1 MYKKMG
7 SISTFHLF
15 LKERTM
21 GNYILRFTKL
31 PKEIKATKRLTLK
44 KKYSL
49 PEARELFYQVQAD
62 VGPLDNKMTLEI
74 HRIEGTKDY
83 WEFTLPLTKDVP
95 LDLLIDEDII
105 QELRNLKGSQ
115 KEQFEEL
122 ENDLLVEF
130 DQSFEPV
137 EQEVNEPKPSFLSG
151 LSLPE
156 VKLPEVAENLLSRVL
171 PKKQQVAVPL
181 IEESP
186 SENFVEEALELPE
199 DNYVP
204 DYETVEEEDGVPL
217 EDLEMEKED
226 ILSPQAS
233 QDDIVPST
241 VKESIPSVVIPPLD
255 AYLDLTTQPIFNPI
269 ESLIAKLEAKLDRQT
284 QELIMYFGLADKN
297 DFISERKKEFIRTQ
311 YNPTF
316 YKQLISSLYKLK
328 NDVENKLIKKLTI
341 AYQEI
346 TADDGSEECLA
357 ELAAKKAIL
366 SEEFTDKIEAAFTS
380 LENQLALDKAR
391 IQKRQQEELERLN
404 KRHQDE
410 LYQID
415 VKLQADKQEKAA
427 QLDQMRQEAIEQEEE
442 KITASYEEKA
452 HKSQYSRLIERKNSQ
467 LEELSTILV
476 ESVQQVTD
484 QELQYLQSMKSK
496 LIESQP
502 IFEEQRRIHEQEL
515 REKAV
520 LAQRDRELAIKEKEL
535 SLKDKAVQNVESTKQ
550 QNQQKEMEISQF
562 LAKLIDDQ
570 TRRGAENLATQQ
582 QLMAFIQQ
590 QQQGTPLQAAP
601 TQPGAVQQAA
611 GKPSLWKKITLSG
624 AVLLA
629 VAGFGGYVHAK
640 AQQDSNQTTV
650 SAAVQTE
657 NSYAS
662 FESTEPA
669 VPSYDDQISAG
680 KYIEAAK
687 EYPENIDH
695 VVQVVFE
702 KEDTD
707 TLKQLT
713 KLGESDYGLLDLAIL
728 QQDQKAI
735 TSIYQELSDALKKD
749 LTMGQKQQI
758 ASAYLLQDKPKEA
771 KSVLE

>member
-1 MYKKMG
+1 MG

-49 PEARELFYQVQAD
+49 HEARELFYQVQAD

-217 EDLEMEKED
+217 EDLEMEKQE

-284 QELIMYFGLADKN
+284 QELIVYFDLADKN

-427 QLDQMRQEAIEQEEE
+427 QFDQMRQEAIEQEEE

-502 IFEEQRRIHEQEL
+502 VFEEQRRIHEQEL

-550 QNQQKEMEISQF
+550 QNQQKEMEISQI
-562 LAKLIDDQ
+562 LAKLIDDH
-570 TRRGAENLATQQ
+570 TRRGAENIATQQ

-590 QQQGTPLQAAP
+590 QQQGTPLQAGP
-601 TQPGAVQQAA
+601 TQSSAAQQVA

-629 VAGFGGYVHAK
+629 VAGLGGYVHAK

-662 FESTEPA
+662 FESAEPA
-669 VPSYDDQISAG
+669 IPSYDDQISAG

-687 EYPENIDH
+687 EYPENIDR

>member
-1 MYKKMG
+1 
-7 SISTFHLF
+7 
-15 LKERTM
+15 M

-83 WEFTLPLTKDVP
+83 WEFTLPLSKDVP

-122 ENDLLVEF
+122 ENDLLIEF
-130 DQSFEPV
+130 DQPFEPV
-137 EQEVNEPKPSFLSG
+137 EEEVNETKPSFLSG

-156 VKLPEVAENLLSRVL
+156 VKLTEVAENLLSRVL
-171 PKKQQVAVPL
+171 PKKQQAAVPL

-217 EDLEMEKED
+217 EDLEMEKEE
-226 ILSPQAS
+226 ILSPQAQAS

-241 VKESIPSVVIPPLD
+241 VKGSIPGVVIPPLD
-255 AYLDLTTQPIFNPI
+255 AYLDLTTQPIFSPI

-284 QELIMYFGLADKN
+284 QELIVYFGLADKN

-452 HKSQYSRLIERKNSQ
+452 HKSQYERLIERKNSQ

-502 IFEEQRRIHEQEL
+502 VFEEQRRIHEQEL

>member
-1 MYKKMG
+1 MG

-62 VGPLDNKMTLEI
+62 VGPLDHKMTLEI

-130 DQSFEPV
+130 DQLFEPV

-156 VKLPEVAENLLSRVL
+156 VKLPEVAENLISRVL

-217 EDLEMEKED
+217 EDLEMEKEEV
-226 ILSPQAS
+226 LSPQAS

-269 ESLIAKLEAKLDRQT
+269 ESLIAKLEAKLDRRT
-284 QELIMYFGLADKN
+284 QELIVYFDLADKN

-415 VKLQADKQEKAA
+415 VKLQADKQEKAT
-427 QLDQMRQEAIEQEEE
+427 QLDQMRQEAIKQEEE

-535 SLKDKAVQNVESTKQ
+535 SLKDQAVQNVESTKQ

-629 VAGFGGYVHAK
+629 VAGFGGYVHAI

-662 FESTEPA
+662 FESTEPV

-728 QQDQKAI
+728 QQDKKAI

>member
-1 MYKKMG
+1 
-7 SISTFHLF
+7 
-15 LKERTM
+15 M

-217 EDLEMEKED
+217 EDLEMEKEE

-284 QELIMYFGLADKN
+284 QELIVYFDLADKN

-452 HKSQYSRLIERKNSQ
+452 HKSQYERLIERKNSQ

-535 SLKDKAVQNVESTKQ
+535 SLQDQAVQNVESTKQ

-601 TQPGAVQQAA
+601 TQPGAVQQVA
-611 GKPSLWKKITLSG
+611 GKSSLWKKITLSG

>member
-1 MYKKMG
+1 MG

-137 EQEVNEPKPSFLSG
+137 EQKVNEPKPSFLSG

>member
-1 MYKKMG
+1 MG

-226 ILSPQAS
+226 ILSPEAS

-284 QELIMYFGLADKN
+284 QELIMDFGLADKN

>member
-1 MYKKMG
+1 
-7 SISTFHLF
+7 
-15 LKERTM
+15 M

-181 IEESP
+181 IEEAP

-217 EDLEMEKED
+217 EDLEMEKEE

-233 QDDIVPST
+233 QNDIVPST

-284 QELIMYFGLADKN
+284 QELIVYFDLADKN

-415 VKLQADKQEKAA
+415 VKLQADKQEKVA
-427 QLDQMRQEAIEQEEE
+427 QFDQMRQEAIEQEEE

-502 IFEEQRRIHEQEL
+502 VFEEQRRIHEQEL

-550 QNQQKEMEISQF
+550 QNQQKEMEISQI
-562 LAKLIDDQ
+562 LAKLIDDH
-570 TRRGAENLATQQ
+570 TRRGAENIATQQ

-590 QQQGTPLQAAP
+590 QQQGMPLQAAP
-601 TQPGAVQQAA
+601 TQPSAVQQAA
-611 GKPSLWKKITLSG
+611 GKSSLWKKITLSG

-702 KEDTD
+702 KEDID

>member
-1 MYKKMG
+1 
-7 SISTFHLF
+7 
-15 LKERTM
+15 M

-83 WEFTLPLTKDVP
+83 WEFTLPLSKDVP

-122 ENDLLVEF
+122 ENDLLIEF
-130 DQSFEPV
+130 DQPFEPV
-137 EQEVNEPKPSFLSG
+137 EEEVNETKPSFLGG

-156 VKLPEVAENLLSRVL
+156 VKLTEVAENLLSRVL
-171 PKKQQVAVPL
+171 PKKQQAAVPL

-217 EDLEMEKED
+217 EDLEMEKEE
-226 ILSPQAS
+226 ILSPQAQAS

-241 VKESIPSVVIPPLD
+241 VKGSIPGVVIPPLD
-255 AYLDLTTQPIFNPI
+255 AYLDLTTQPIFSPI

-284 QELIMYFGLADKN
+284 QELIVYFGLADKN

-452 HKSQYSRLIERKNSQ
+452 HKSQYERLIERKNSQ

-502 IFEEQRRIHEQEL
+502 VFEEQRRIHEQEL

-601 TQPGAVQQAA
+601 TQPSAVQQAV

>member
-1 MYKKMG
+1 
-7 SISTFHLF
+7 
-15 LKERTM
+15 M

-62 VGPLDNKMTLEI
+62 VGPLDHKMTLEI

-83 WEFTLPLTKDVP
+83 WEFTLPLSKDVP

-122 ENDLLVEF
+122 ENDLLIEF
-130 DQSFEPV
+130 DQPFEPV
-137 EQEVNEPKPSFLSG
+137 EEEVNETKPSFLGG

-171 PKKQQVAVPL
+171 PKKQQAAVPL

-217 EDLEMEKED
+217 EDLEMEKEE
-226 ILSPQAS
+226 ILSSQAQAS
-233 QDDIVPST
+233 QGDIVPST
-241 VKESIPSVVIPPLD
+241 VKGSIPGVVIPPLD
-255 AYLDLTTQPIFNPI
+255 AYLDLTTQPIFSPI

-316 YKQLISSLYKLK
+316 YKQLISSLYKLR

-771 KSVLE
+771 KLVLE

>member
-1 MYKKMG
+1 
-7 SISTFHLF
+7 
-15 LKERTM
+15 M

-74 HRIEGTKDY
+74 HRIEVTKDY
-83 WEFTLPLTKDVP
+83 WEFTLPLSKDVP

-122 ENDLLVEF
+122 ENDLLIEF
-130 DQSFEPV
+130 DQPFEPV
-137 EQEVNEPKPSFLSG
+137 EEEVNETKPSFLSG

-156 VKLPEVAENLLSRVL
+156 VKLTEVAENLLSRVL
-171 PKKQQVAVPL
+171 PKKQQAAVPL

-217 EDLEMEKED
+217 EDLEMEKEE
-226 ILSPQAS
+226 ILSPQAQAS

-241 VKESIPSVVIPPLD
+241 VKGSIPGVVIPPLD
-255 AYLDLTTQPIFNPI
+255 AYLDLTTQPIFSPI

-284 QELIMYFGLADKN
+284 QELIVYFGLADKN

-452 HKSQYSRLIERKNSQ
+452 HKSQYERLIERKNSQ

-502 IFEEQRRIHEQEL
+502 VFEEQRRIHEQEL

-601 TQPGAVQQAA
+601 TQPSAVQQAV

>member
-1 MYKKMG
+1 MG

-226 ILSPQAS
+226 ILSPEAS

-284 QELIMYFGLADKN
+284 QELIVYFDLADKN

-427 QLDQMRQEAIEQEEE
+427 QFDQMRQEATEQEEE

-502 IFEEQRRIHEQEL
+502 VFEEQRRIHEQEL

-535 SLKDKAVQNVESTKQ
+535 SLKDQAVQNVESTKQ

>member
-1 MYKKMG
+1 MG

-122 ENDLLVEF
+122 ENDLLIEF
-130 DQSFEPV
+130 DQPFEPV

-217 EDLEMEKED
+217 EDLEMEKEE

-284 QELIMYFGLADKN
+284 QELIVYFDLADKN

-346 TADDGSEECLA
+346 TADDGSEECLV

-427 QLDQMRQEAIEQEEE
+427 QFDQMRQEAIEQEEE

-484 QELQYLQSMKSK
+484 QEMQYLQSMKSK

-502 IFEEQRRIHEQEL
+502 VFEEQRRIHEQEL

-550 QNQQKEMEISQF
+550 QNQQKEMEISQI

-582 QLMAFIQQ
+582 QLLAFIQQ

-601 TQPGAVQQAA
+601 TQPGAVQQVA
-611 GKPSLWKKITLSG
+611 GKSSLWKKITLSG

>member
-1 MYKKMG
+1 
-7 SISTFHLF
+7 
-15 LKERTM
+15 M

-217 EDLEMEKED
+217 EDLEMEKEE

-233 QDDIVPST
+233 QNDIVPST

-284 QELIMYFGLADKN
+284 QELIVYFDLADKN

-380 LENQLALDKAR
+380 LENQLTLDKAR

-427 QLDQMRQEAIEQEEE
+427 QFNQMRQEAIEQEEE

-502 IFEEQRRIHEQEL
+502 VFEEQRRIHEQEL

-550 QNQQKEMEISQF
+550 QNQQKEMEISQI
-562 LAKLIDDQ
+562 LAKLIDDH
-570 TRRGAENLATQQ
+570 TRRGAENIATQQ

-590 QQQGTPLQAAP
+590 QQQGIPLQAAP
-601 TQPGAVQQAA
+601 TQPSAVQQAA
-611 GKPSLWKKITLSG
+611 GKSSLWKKITLSG

-629 VAGFGGYVHAK
+629 VAGFVGYVHAK

-662 FESTEPA
+662 FESTELA

-702 KEDTD
+702 KEDID

-713 KLGESDYGLLDLAIL
+713 KLGESDYGLFDLAIL

>member
-1 MYKKMG
+1 
-7 SISTFHLF
+7 
-15 LKERTM
+15 M

-122 ENDLLVEF
+122 ENDLLIEF
-130 DQSFEPV
+130 DQPFEPV
-137 EQEVNEPKPSFLSG
+137 EQEVNETKPSFLGG

-171 PKKQQVAVPL
+171 PKKQQATVPL

-204 DYETVEEEDGVPL
+204 DYETVEEDDGVPL
-217 EDLEMEKED
+217 EDLEMEKEE
-226 ILSPQAS
+226 ILSPQAQAS

-241 VKESIPSVVIPPLD
+241 VKGSIPGVVIPPLD
-255 AYLDLTTQPIFNPI
+255 AYLDLTTQPIFSPI

-391 IQKRQQEELERLN
+391 IQKRQQEEVERLN

-427 QLDQMRQEAIEQEEE
+427 QFDQMRQEAIEQEEE

-452 HKSQYSRLIERKNSQ
+452 HKAQYSRLIERKNSQ

-502 IFEEQRRIHEQEL
+502 VFEEQRRIHEQEL

-590 QQQGTPLQAAP
+590 QQQGTPLQSAP

-640 AQQDSNQTTV
+640 AQQDPNQTTV

-662 FESTEPA
+662 FESAEPA

-758 ASAYLLQDKPKEA
+758 ASSYLLQDKPKEA

>member
-1 MYKKMG
+1 
-7 SISTFHLF
+7 
-15 LKERTM
+15 M

-130 DQSFEPV
+130 DQLFEPV

-217 EDLEMEKED
+217 EDLEMEKEEV
-226 ILSPQAS
+226 LSPQAS

-284 QELIMYFGLADKN
+284 QELIVYFDLADKN

-415 VKLQADKQEKAA
+415 VKLQADKQEKAT

-535 SLKDKAVQNVESTKQ
+535 SLKDQAVQNVESTKQ

-590 QQQGTPLQAAP
+590 QQQGTTLQAAP
-601 TQPGAVQQAA
+601 TQSSAAQQVA

-629 VAGFGGYVHAK
+629 VAGFGGYVHAI

>member
-1 MYKKMG
+1 
-7 SISTFHLF
+7 
-15 LKERTM
+15 M

-62 VGPLDNKMTLEI
+62 VGPLDHKMTLEI

-83 WEFTLPLTKDVP
+83 WEFTLPLSKDVP

-122 ENDLLVEF
+122 ENDLLIEF
-130 DQSFEPV
+130 DQPFEPV
-137 EQEVNEPKPSFLSG
+137 EEEVNETKPSFLGG

-171 PKKQQVAVPL
+171 PKKQQAAVPL

-217 EDLEMEKED
+217 EDLEMEKEE
-226 ILSPQAS
+226 ILSSQAQAS
-233 QDDIVPST
+233 QGDIVPST
-241 VKESIPSVVIPPLD
+241 VKGSIPGVVIPPLD
-255 AYLDLTTQPIFNPI
+255 AYLDLTTQPIFSPI

-427 QLDQMRQEAIEQEEE
+427 QFDQMRQEAIEQEEE

-515 REKAV
+515 RDKAV

-535 SLKDKAVQNVESTKQ
+535 SLKDQAVQNVESTKQ

-562 LAKLIDDQ
+562 LAKLFDDQ

-601 TQPGAVQQAA
+601 TQPGAVQQAD
-611 GKPSLWKKITLSG
+611 GKSSLWKKITLSG

-629 VAGFGGYVHAK
+629 VAGFGGYVHAI

>member
-1 MYKKMG
+1 
-7 SISTFHLF
+7 
-15 LKERTM
+15 M

-380 LENQLALDKAR
+380 LENQLALDKTR

-758 ASAYLLQDKPKEA
+758 ASAYLLQDKLKEA

>member
-1 MYKKMG
+1 MG

-226 ILSPQAS
+226 ILSPEAS

-284 QELIMYFGLADKN
+284 QELIVYFDLADKN

-346 TADDGSEECLA
+346 TAYDGSEECLA

-427 QLDQMRQEAIEQEEE
+427 QFDQMRQEAIEQEEE

-502 IFEEQRRIHEQEL
+502 VFEEQRRIHEQEL

-535 SLKDKAVQNVESTKQ
+535 SLKDQAVQNVESTKQ

>member
-1 MYKKMG
+1 
-7 SISTFHLF
+7 
-15 LKERTM
+15 M

-31 PKEIKATKRLTLK
+31 PKEIKATKRLILK

-62 VGPLDNKMTLEI
+62 VGPMDHKMTLEI

-83 WEFTLPLTKDVP
+83 WEFTLPLSKDVP

-122 ENDLLVEF
+122 ENDLLIEF
-130 DQSFEPV
+130 DQPFEPV
-137 EQEVNEPKPSFLSG
+137 EEEVNETKPSFLSG

-156 VKLPEVAENLLSRVL
+156 VKLTEVAENLLSRVL
-171 PKKQQVAVPL
+171 PKKQQAAVPL

-217 EDLEMEKED
+217 EDLEMEKGE
-226 ILSPQAS
+226 ILSPQAQAS
-233 QDDIVPST
+233 QDDIAPST
-241 VKESIPSVVIPPLD
+241 VKGSIPGVVIPPLD
-255 AYLDLTTQPIFNPI
+255 AYLDLTTQPIFSPI

-284 QELIMYFGLADKN
+284 QELIVYFGLADKN

-415 VKLQADKQEKAA
+415 VKLQAEKQEKAA

-452 HKSQYSRLIERKNSQ
+452 HKSQYERLIERKNSQ

-515 REKAV
+515 REKAI

-562 LAKLIDDQ
+562 LAKLFDDQ

-582 QLMAFIQQ
+582 QLLAFIQQ

-611 GKPSLWKKITLSG
+611 GKSSLWKKITLSG

>member
-1 MYKKMG
+1 
-7 SISTFHLF
+7 
-15 LKERTM
+15 M

-62 VGPLDNKMTLEI
+62 VGPLDHKMTLEI

-83 WEFTLPLTKDVP
+83 WEFTLPLSKDVP

-122 ENDLLVEF
+122 ENDLLIEF
-130 DQSFEPV
+130 DQPFEPV
-137 EQEVNEPKPSFLSG
+137 EEEVNETKPSFLGG

-171 PKKQQVAVPL
+171 PKKQQAAVPL

-186 SENFVEEALELPE
+186 SEKFVEEALELPE

-217 EDLEMEKED
+217 EDLEMEKEE
-226 ILSPQAS
+226 ILSSQAQAS
-233 QDDIVPST
+233 QGDIVPST
-241 VKESIPSVVIPPLD
+241 VKGSIPGVVIPPLD
-255 AYLDLTTQPIFNPI
+255 AYLDLTTQPIFSPI

-427 QLDQMRQEAIEQEEE
+427 QFDQMRQEAIEQEEE

-515 REKAV
+515 RDKAV

-535 SLKDKAVQNVESTKQ
+535 SLKDQAVQNVESTKQ

-601 TQPGAVQQAA
+601 TQPSAVQQAA

-629 VAGFGGYVHAK
+629 VAGFGGYVHAI

>member
-1 MYKKMG
+1 MG

-284 QELIMYFGLADKN
+284 QELIVYFDLADKN

-427 QLDQMRQEAIEQEEE
+427 QFDQMRQEAIEQEEE

-502 IFEEQRRIHEQEL
+502 VFEEQRRIHEQEL

-550 QNQQKEMEISQF
+550 KNQQKEMEISQI
-562 LAKLIDDQ
+562 LAKLIDDH
-570 TRRGAENLATQQ
+570 TRRGAENIATQQ

-590 QQQGTPLQAAP
+590 QQQGTPLQSAP

-662 FESTEPA
+662 FESKEPA

>member
-1 MYKKMG
+1 
-7 SISTFHLF
+7 
-15 LKERTM
+15 M

-137 EQEVNEPKPSFLSG
+137 EQEVNEPKPSFFSG

-217 EDLEMEKED
+217 EDLEMEKEE

-241 VKESIPSVVIPPLD
+241 VKESIPGVVIPPLD

-452 HKSQYSRLIERKNSQ
+452 HKSQYGRLIERKNSQ

-502 IFEEQRRIHEQEL
+502 VFEEQRRIHEQEL

-611 GKPSLWKKITLSG
+611 GKSSLWKKITLSG

-629 VAGFGGYVHAK
+629 VAGFGGYVHAI

>member
-1 MYKKMG
+1 
-7 SISTFHLF
+7 
-15 LKERTM
+15 M

-62 VGPLDNKMTLEI
+62 VGPLDHKMTLEI

-83 WEFTLPLTKDVP
+83 WEFTLPLSKDVP

-122 ENDLLVEF
+122 ENDLLIEF
-130 DQSFEPV
+130 DQPFEPV
-137 EQEVNEPKPSFLSG
+137 EEEVNETKPSFLGG

-171 PKKQQVAVPL
+171 PKKQQAAVPL

-217 EDLEMEKED
+217 EDLEMEKEE
-226 ILSPQAS
+226 ILSSQAQAS
-233 QDDIVPST
+233 QGDIVPST
-241 VKESIPSVVIPPLD
+241 VKGSIPGVVIPPLD
-255 AYLDLTTQPIFNPI
+255 AYLDLTTQPIFSPI

-427 QLDQMRQEAIEQEEE
+427 QFDQMRQEAIEQEEE

-535 SLKDKAVQNVESTKQ
+535 SLKDQAVQNVESTKQ

-601 TQPGAVQQAA
+601 TQPSAVQQAA

-629 VAGFGGYVHAK
+629 VAGFGGYVHAI

>member
-1 MYKKMG
+1 
-7 SISTFHLF
+7 
-15 LKERTM
+15 M

-233 QDDIVPST
+233 QNDIVPST

-284 QELIMYFGLADKN
+284 QELIVYFDLADKN

-427 QLDQMRQEAIEQEEE
+427 QLNQMRQEAIEQEEE

-452 HKSQYSRLIERKNSQ
+452 HKSQYSQLIERKNSQ

-502 IFEEQRRIHEQEL
+502 VFEEQRRIHEQEL

-590 QQQGTPLQAAP
+590 QQQGMPLQAAP
-601 TQPGAVQQAA
+601 TQPSAVQQAV

>member
-1 MYKKMG
+1 MG

-217 EDLEMEKED
+217 EDLEMEKEE

-233 QDDIVPST
+233 QNDIVPST

-255 AYLDLTTQPIFNPI
+255 AYLDLTTQPILNPI

-284 QELIMYFGLADKN
+284 QELIVYFDLADKN

-427 QLDQMRQEAIEQEEE
+427 QLNQMRQEAIEQEEE

-502 IFEEQRRIHEQEL
+502 VFEEQRRIHEQEL

-570 TRRGAENLATQQ
+570 TRRGAESIATQQ
-582 QLMAFIQQ
+582 QLLAFIQQ

-601 TQPGAVQQAA
+601 TQPSAVQQAV

>member
-1 MYKKMG
+1 
-7 SISTFHLF
+7 
-15 LKERTM
+15 M

-105 QELRNLKGSQ
+105 QELRNLKGNQ

-137 EQEVNEPKPSFLSG
+137 EQEVNETKPSFLSG

-156 VKLPEVAENLLSRVL
+156 VKLPEVTENLLSRVL

-452 HKSQYSRLIERKNSQ
+452 HKSQYERLIERKNSQ

-502 IFEEQRRIHEQEL
+502 VFEEQRRIHEQEL

-601 TQPGAVQQAA
+601 TQPSAVQQAV

>member
-1 MYKKMG
+1 
-7 SISTFHLF
+7 
-15 LKERTM
+15 M

-83 WEFTLPLTKDVP
+83 WEFTLPLSKDVP

-122 ENDLLVEF
+122 ENDLLIEF
-130 DQSFEPV
+130 DQPFEPV
-137 EQEVNEPKPSFLSG
+137 EEEVNETKPSFLSG

-156 VKLPEVAENLLSRVL
+156 VKLTEVAENLLSRVL
-171 PKKQQVAVPL
+171 PKKQQAAVPL

-217 EDLEMEKED
+217 EDLEMEKEE
-226 ILSPQAS
+226 ILSPQAQAS

-241 VKESIPSVVIPPLD
+241 VKGSIPGVVIPPLD
-255 AYLDLTTQPIFNPI
+255 AYLDLTTQPIFSPI

-284 QELIMYFGLADKN
+284 QELIVYFGLADKN
-297 DFISERKKEFIRTQ
+297 DFISERKKEFIRRQ

-452 HKSQYSRLIERKNSQ
+452 HKSQYERLIERKNSQ

-502 IFEEQRRIHEQEL
+502 VFEEQRRIHEQEL

-601 TQPGAVQQAA
+601 TQPSAVQQAV

>member
-1 MYKKMG
+1 
-7 SISTFHLF
+7 
-15 LKERTM
+15 M

-137 EQEVNEPKPSFLSG
+137 EEEVNEPKPSFLSG

-186 SENFVEEALELPE
+186 SENFVEEALELLE

-217 EDLEMEKED
+217 EDLEMEKQE

-255 AYLDLTTQPIFNPI
+255 VYLDLTTQPIFNPI

-284 QELIMYFGLADKN
+284 QELIVYFDLADKN

-427 QLDQMRQEAIEQEEE
+427 QFDQMRQEAIEQEEE

-496 LIESQP
+496 LNESQP
-502 IFEEQRRIHEQEL
+502 VFEEQRRIHEQEL

-550 QNQQKEMEISQF
+550 QNQQKEMEISQI
-562 LAKLIDDQ
+562 LAKLIDDH
-570 TRRGAENLATQQ
+570 TRRGAENIATQQ

-611 GKPSLWKKITLSG
+611 GKSSLWKKITLSG

-629 VAGFGGYVHAK
+629 VAGFGGYVHAI

>member
-1 MYKKMG
+1 
-7 SISTFHLF
+7 
-15 LKERTM
+15 M

-49 PEARELFYQVQAD
+49 PEARELFYQVQAN
-62 VGPLDNKMTLEI
+62 VGPLDHKMTLEI

-83 WEFTLPLTKDVP
+83 WEFTLPLSKDVP

-122 ENDLLVEF
+122 ENDLLIEF
-130 DQSFEPV
+130 DQPFEPV
-137 EQEVNEPKPSFLSG
+137 EEEVNETKPSFLGG

-284 QELIMYFGLADKN
+284 QELIVYFGLADKN

-415 VKLQADKQEKAA
+415 VKLQADKQEKAT
-427 QLDQMRQEAIEQEEE
+427 QFDQMRQEAIEQEEE

-502 IFEEQRRIHEQEL
+502 VFEEQRRIHEQEL

-535 SLKDKAVQNVESTKQ
+535 SLKDQAVQNVESTKQ

-590 QQQGTPLQAAP
+590 QQQGTTLQAAP
-601 TQPGAVQQAA
+601 TQSSAAQQVA

-640 AQQDSNQTTV
+640 AQQDSNQATV

-713 KLGESDYGLLDLAIL
+713 KLGESDHGLLDLAIL

>member
-1 MYKKMG
+1 MG

-49 PEARELFYQVQAD
+49 PEARELFYQVKAD

-83 WEFTLPLTKDVP
+83 WEFTLPLSKDVP

-122 ENDLLVEF
+122 ENDLLIEF
-130 DQSFEPV
+130 DQPFEPV
-137 EQEVNEPKPSFLSG
+137 EEEVNETKPSFLSG

-156 VKLPEVAENLLSRVL
+156 VKLTEVAENLLSRVL
-171 PKKQQVAVPL
+171 PKKQQAAVPL

-217 EDLEMEKED
+217 EDLEMEKEE
-226 ILSPQAS
+226 ILSPQAQAS

-241 VKESIPSVVIPPLD
+241 VKGSIPGVVIPPLD
-255 AYLDLTTQPIFNPI
+255 AYLDLTTQPIFSPI

-452 HKSQYSRLIERKNSQ
+452 HKSQYGRLIERKNSQ

-502 IFEEQRRIHEQEL
+502 VFEEQRRIHEQEL

-611 GKPSLWKKITLSG
+611 GKSSLWKKITLSG

-629 VAGFGGYVHAK
+629 VAGFGGYVHAI

>member
-1 MYKKMG
+1 
-7 SISTFHLF
+7 
-15 LKERTM
+15 M

-122 ENDLLVEF
+122 ENDLLIEF
-130 DQSFEPV
+130 DQPFEPV

-217 EDLEMEKED
+217 EDLEMEKEE

-284 QELIMYFGLADKN
+284 QELIVYFDLADKN

-427 QLDQMRQEAIEQEEE
+427 QFDQMRQEAIEQEEE

-502 IFEEQRRIHEQEL
+502 VFEEQRRIHEQEL

-550 QNQQKEMEISQF
+550 QNQQKEMEISQI
-562 LAKLIDDQ
+562 LAKLIDDH
-570 TRRGAENLATQQ
+570 TRRGAENIATQQ

>member
-1 MYKKMG
+1 MG

-284 QELIMYFGLADKN
+284 QELIVYFDLADKN

-380 LENQLALDKAR
+380 LENQLALDKVR

-415 VKLQADKQEKAA
+415 VKLQADKQEKAT

-442 KITASYEEKA
+442 KITSSYEEKA

-535 SLKDKAVQNVESTKQ
+535 SLKDQAVQNVESTKQ

-629 VAGFGGYVHAK
+629 VAGFGGYVHAI

-662 FESTEPA
+662 FESTEPV

-728 QQDQKAI
+728 QQDKKAI

>member
-1 MYKKMG
+1 MG

-171 PKKQQVAVPL
+171 PKKQQVALPL

-204 DYETVEEEDGVPL
+204 DYETVEEEDGVSL
-217 EDLEMEKED
+217 EDLEMEKEE

-233 QDDIVPST
+233 QDDLVPST

-284 QELIMYFGLADKN
+284 QELIVYFDLADKN

-427 QLDQMRQEAIEQEEE
+427 QFDQMRQEAIEKEEE

-502 IFEEQRRIHEQEL
+502 VFEEQRRIHEQEL

-535 SLKDKAVQNVESTKQ
+535 SLKDQAVQNVESTKQ
-550 QNQQKEMEISQF
+550 QNQQKEMEISQI

-570 TRRGAENLATQQ
+570 TRRGAENIATQQ

-629 VAGFGGYVHAK
+629 VAGFGGYVHAI

-662 FESTEPA
+662 FESTEPV

-728 QQDQKAI
+728 QQDQTAI

>member
-1 MYKKMG
+1 
-7 SISTFHLF
+7 
-15 LKERTM
+15 M

-130 DQSFEPV
+130 DQSFESV

-151 LSLPE
+151 LSLSE
-156 VKLPEVAENLLSRVL
+156 VKLPEVAENLLYRVL

-186 SENFVEEALELPE
+186 SENFAEEALELPE

-217 EDLEMEKED
+217 EDLEMEKEE

-233 QDDIVPST
+233 QNDIVPST

-284 QELIMYFGLADKN
+284 QELIVYFDLADKN

-366 SEEFTDKIEAAFTS
+366 SEEFTDKIEAVFTS

-427 QLDQMRQEAIEQEEE
+427 QFDQMRQEAIEQEEE

-502 IFEEQRRIHEQEL
+502 VFEEQRRIHEQEL

-550 QNQQKEMEISQF
+550 QNQQKEMEISQI
-562 LAKLIDDQ
+562 LAKLIDDH
-570 TRRGAENLATQQ
+570 TRRGAENIATQQ

-590 QQQGTPLQAAP
+590 QQQGMPLQAAP
-601 TQPGAVQQAA
+601 TQPSAVQQAA
-611 GKPSLWKKITLSG
+611 GKSSLWKKITLSG

-650 SAAVQTE
+650 SAAIQTE

-662 FESTEPA
+662 FESTELA

-702 KEDTD
+702 KEDID

>member
-1 MYKKMG
+1 
-7 SISTFHLF
+7 
-15 LKERTM
+15 M

-83 WEFTLPLTKDVP
+83 WEFTLPLSKDVP

-122 ENDLLVEF
+122 ENDLLIEF
-130 DQSFEPV
+130 DQPFEPV
-137 EQEVNEPKPSFLSG
+137 EEEVNETKPSFLSG

-156 VKLPEVAENLLSRVL
+156 VKLTEVAENLLSRVL
-171 PKKQQVAVPL
+171 PKKQQAAVPL

-217 EDLEMEKED
+217 EDLEMEKEE
-226 ILSPQAS
+226 ILSPQAQAS

-241 VKESIPSVVIPPLD
+241 VKGSIPGVVIPPLD
-255 AYLDLTTQPIFNPI
+255 AYLDLTTQPIFSPI

-284 QELIMYFGLADKN
+284 QELIVYFGLADKN

-452 HKSQYSRLIERKNSQ
+452 HKSQYERLIERKNSQ

-502 IFEEQRRIHEQEL
+502 VFEEQRRIHEQEL

-562 LAKLIDDQ
+562 LAKLIDDH

-601 TQPGAVQQAA
+601 TQPSAVQQAV

>member
-1 MYKKMG
+1 
-7 SISTFHLF
+7 
-15 LKERTM
+15 M

-49 PEARELFYQVQAD
+49 PEARELFYQVQAN
-62 VGPLDNKMTLEI
+62 VGPLDHKMTLEI

-83 WEFTLPLTKDVP
+83 WEFTLPLSKDVP

-122 ENDLLVEF
+122 ENDLLIEF
-130 DQSFEPV
+130 DQPFEPV
-137 EQEVNEPKPSFLSG
+137 EEEVNETKPSFLGG

-284 QELIMYFGLADKN
+284 QELIVYFGLADKN

-316 YKQLISSLYKLK
+316 YKQLISCLYKLK

-415 VKLQADKQEKAA
+415 VKLQADKQEKAT
-427 QLDQMRQEAIEQEEE
+427 QFDQMRQEAIEQEEE

-502 IFEEQRRIHEQEL
+502 VFEEQRRIHEQEL

-535 SLKDKAVQNVESTKQ
+535 SLKDQAVQNVESTKQ

-590 QQQGTPLQAAP
+590 QQQGTTLQAAP
-601 TQPGAVQQAA
+601 TQSSAAQQVA

-640 AQQDSNQTTV
+640 AQQDSNQATV

>member
-1 MYKKMG
+1 
-7 SISTFHLF
+7 
-15 LKERTM
+15 M

-83 WEFTLPLTKDVP
+83 WEFTLPLSKDVP

-115 KEQFEEL
+115 KEQFEEM
-122 ENDLLVEF
+122 ENDLLIEF
-130 DQSFEPV
+130 DQPFEPV
-137 EQEVNEPKPSFLSG
+137 EEEASETKPSFLGG

-171 PKKQQVAVPL
+171 PKKQKAAVPL

-217 EDLEMEKED
+217 EDLEMEKEE

-233 QDDIVPST
+233 QDDNIPST
-241 VKESIPSVVIPPLD
+241 VKESVPGLVIPPLD
-255 AYLDLTTQPIFNPI
+255 AYLDLTTQPIFYPI

-346 TADDGSEECLA
+346 TSDDGSEECLA

-442 KITASYEEKA
+442 KITASYEEKT

-535 SLKDKAVQNVESTKQ
+535 SLKDQAVQNVESTKQ

-640 AQQDSNQTTV
+640 SQQDSNQTTV